1 MDVVEVVLSWEATVL
16 RVQHVR
22 AGCGLTLGERG
33 VLLLPAEIL
42 GEECVEVV
50 TYDGETAHIVVPAG
64 ARLRVDGHERR
75 EDALDLGKGHAAEIA
90 MGPFSVKLSLV
101 PEERCRPAPPL
112 EGLRRSG
119 AGFIAGSALFHAAAF
134 AVVALFAPSLG
145 ATEEDPYDADR
156 MALLQRL
163 LDASAQREAEDPP
176 EAAPSPAEGGEL
188 NGGQPATGAEG
199 AAGRPD
205 TNKSGRW
212 AAQGTARPED
222 VTLARENAL
231 HDAENMA
238 VISML
243 SSMSS
248 SDPNAPV
255 VPWGSVLN
263 GADAVSKIGT
273 LFGGTIDD
281 GRGSGGLGLHGL
293 EEGGGGTAH
302 GIGLN
307 GVDALAHA
315 GGTCAQRPVRRASVT
330 GSAGVPGGHVSH
342 FKPPREGPITVAN
355 GRLAPEV
362 IRRVVRLN
370 SGRYRA
376 CYEGGSADGP
386 EPRGSRHGEVRHR
399 SHRGRRARGR
409 RRERHPGRRRAPLR
423 GLELPL
429 AVVSA
434 ARQRHRDRRLSDR
447 LQPGVIRG
455 PARRRTSSGTSR
467 SFRRWRGARCS
478 TVRGRC
484 WAELRS
490 SAPSSP
496 RRRRARTSPQVA
508 GWR

>member
-1 MDVVEVVLSWEATVL
+1 
-16 RVQHVR
+16 
-22 AGCGLTLGERG
+22 
-33 VLLLPAEIL
+33 
-42 GEECVEVV
+42 
-50 TYDGETAHIVVPAG
+50 
-64 ARLRVDGHERR
+64 
-75 EDALDLGKGHAAEIA
+75 

-176 EAAPSPAEGGEL
+176 ESAPSPAEGGEL

-212 AAQGTARPED
+212 AAQGDARPED
-222 VTLARENAL
+222 VTLAREHAL
-231 HDAENMA
+231 HDAESMA
-238 VISML
+238 VIGML
-243 SSMSS
+243 SSMAS

-281 GRGSGGLGLHGL
+281 GRGAGGLGLHGL

-302 GIGLN
+302 GIGLD

-315 GGTCAQRPVRRASVT
+315 GGTCASGPCD
-330 GSAGVPGGHVSH
+330 GHGHGIGGLPGGHVQH

-355 GRLAPEV
+355 GRLGAEV

-376 CYEGGSADGP
+376 CYEGALRTDPSLAGRVTVKFVIDRTGAVALAAEGGSDIPDEG
-386 EPRGSRHGEVRHR
+386 VRR
-399 SHRGRRARGR
+399 C
-409 RRERHPGRRRAPLR
+409 
-423 GLELPL
+423 
-429 AVVSA
+429 VVSSF
-434 ARQRHRDRRLSDR
+434 LS
-447 LQPGVIRG
+447 L
-455 PARRRTSSGTSR
+455 
-467 SFRRWRGARCS
+467 SFPPPENGS
-478 TVRGRC
+478 VTVVY
-484 WAELRS
+484 
-490 SAPSSP
+490 PIVFSP
-496 RRRRARTSPQVA
+496 E
-508 GWR
+508 